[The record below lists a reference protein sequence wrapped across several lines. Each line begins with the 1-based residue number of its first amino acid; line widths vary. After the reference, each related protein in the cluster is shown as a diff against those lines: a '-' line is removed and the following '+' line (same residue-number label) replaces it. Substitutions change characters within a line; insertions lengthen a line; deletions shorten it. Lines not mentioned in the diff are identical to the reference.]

1 VLAAHHSAGI
11 QKKAKRGR
19 KSQLSAKAKR
29 RQERGLDMA
38 EAVAERTHTKLQ
50 RSLGRSRV
58 VNDRRKAWDEINSKL
73 TDGLEGAAADNG
85 EDGPADSKEWGTDED
100 VSDVDGD
107 KNIEDAGADA
117 NGQKPAED
125 LAQNDS
131 GFLPVDVDGDEI
143 L

>member
-38 EAVAERTHTKLQ
+38 EAVADRTSTKLQ
-50 RSLGRSRV
+50 RSFGRSRV

-73 TDGLEGAAADNG
+73 AHGVEGADADKDEDGL
-85 EDGPADSKEWGTDED
+85 ADSKDWGTDED
-100 VSDVDGD
+100 ASDMDGD
-107 KNIEDAGADA
+107 EKIEDSVADA
-117 NGQKPAED
+117 SGEKPAED
-125 LAQNDS
+125 SAQNDS